1 MPKMYFNTEK
11 KQFLAVQSNIAIT
24 NHQLS
29 ITNCRMSPN
38 FYSPALEFKGNLLTL
53 MVLHLLDSD
62 SQKIAEQLAEKISKA
77 PGFFQHAP
85 VVIDLQAV
93 QDENSEVDLPELV
106 RLLRNYGLVPVA
118 VRGANPQQ
126 REMALSANLGLLTDS
141 KPVRTPSYLESEPV
155 AAPTTPS
162 DSKIV
167 TQQVRSG
174 QQIVALEG
182 DLIVLST
189 VSHGAE
195 ILAHRHIHVYGAL
208 RGRALAGVNG
218 DGEAR
223 IFCQQLEAEL
233 VSVAG
238 QYQVNEDFPENLRGN
253 PAQIYLEEDLLKIE
267 PL

>member
-1 MPKMYFNTEK
+1 
-11 KQFLAVQSNIAIT
+11 
-24 NHQLS
+24 
-29 ITNCRMSPN
+29 MSPN
-38 FYSPALEFKGNLLTL
+38 LYSPALEFKGSLLTL
-53 MVLHLLDSD
+53 MVLHLFDSD
-62 SQKIAEQLAEKISKA
+62 SQRIAEQLAEKISKA

-106 RLLRNYGLVPVA
+106 RLLRNYGLIPVA

-126 REMALSANLGLLTDS
+126 REMALSTNLGLLTDT
-141 KPVRTPSYLESEPV
+141 KPVRTRSYPELEPV
-155 AAPTTPS
+155 PVTLAIPS
-162 DSKIV
+162 NSKIV
-167 TQQVRSG
+167 TQPVRSG
-174 QQIVALEG
+174 QQLVALQG

-195 ILAHRHIHVYGAL
+195 ILAHRHIHVYGVL

-238 QYQVNEDFPENLRGN
+238 QYQVNEDFPDNLRGN
-253 PAQIYLEEDLLKIE
+253 PAQIFLEEELLKIE

>member
-1 MPKMYFNTEK
+1 
-11 KQFLAVQSNIAIT
+11 
-24 NHQLS
+24 
-29 ITNCRMSPN
+29 MSPN
-38 FYSPALEFKGNLLTL
+38 LYSPALEFKGNLLTL
-53 MVLHLLDSD
+53 MVLHLFDSD
-62 SQKIAEQLAEKISKA
+62 SQRIAEQLAEKISKA

-106 RLLRNYGLVPVA
+106 KLLRNYGLIPVA

-126 REMALSANLGLLTDS
+126 REMALSTNLGLLTDTKS
-141 KPVRTPSYLESEPV
+141 VRTRSYPESEPV
-155 AAPTTPS
+155 AVALPS
-162 DSKIV
+162 NSKIV
-167 TQQVRSG
+167 TQPVRSG
-174 QQIVALEG
+174 QQLVALQG

-238 QYQVNEDFPENLRGN
+238 QYQVNEDFPDNLRGN
-253 PAQIYLEEDLLKIE
+253 PAQIFLEEELLKIE